1 MLCQVH
7 PNAWSDAW
15 WNDQL
20 LSAVVQ
26 ALESKDATI
35 QRRALD
41 LLYRMLTL
49 ENSENIIDRLV
60 HAFYQDQ
67 EGRYREQRSHREGS
81 GLWDQQEHNRRNV
94 APRDEPLSQRE
105 KVLGQIL
112 DAAERFGKSEETY
125 LDLMVDLLS
134 RGGPIVTMQ
143 TAERIMLVL
152 EKGKQRF

>member
-1 MLCQVH
+1 
-7 PNAWSDAW
+7 
-15 WNDQL
+15 
-20 LSAVVQ
+20 VVQ
-26 ALESKDATI
+26 ALESKDTTI

-67 EGRYREQRSHREGS
+67 EGKYREQSSHRES
-81 GLWDQQEHNRRNV
+81 SCQWNQHVLDSRNV
-94 APRDEPLSQRE
+94 APRNEPLSQRE

-112 DAAERFGKSEETY
+112 DAAERFGKSEEKY

-134 RGGPIVTMQ
+134 RGGRIVNMQ

-152 EKGKQRF
+152 EKGKQ